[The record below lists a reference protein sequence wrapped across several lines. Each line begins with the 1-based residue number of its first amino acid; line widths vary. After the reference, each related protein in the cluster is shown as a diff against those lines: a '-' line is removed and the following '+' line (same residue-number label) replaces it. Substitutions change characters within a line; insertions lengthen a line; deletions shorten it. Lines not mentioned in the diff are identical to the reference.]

1 MKFSATLLTAIAT
14 TSVQAL
20 WFVPSSHSEN
30 KHQLR
35 EYLTTPA
42 GSGNGIDGRSFTCHF
57 IIKMLW
63 LRFTFLTLFAN
74 APVIYAV
81 STCKCDIVKDFAT
94 EEHGVDVSKQCC
106 ERATF
111 PEVGATA
118 GHFGNLACNYTT
130 NAGVAKLSQPALLC
144 REQSAPDGDQL
155 GHDNRVRDIK
165 IRTLER
171 GTLLKKKQAKAVLIR
186 LGYKK

>member
-42 GSGNGIDGRSFTCHF
+42 GSGNGIDGRRPHNGNIAKYRNDTPWSCTDVLN
-57 IIKMLW
+57 KLGS
-63 LRFTFLTLFAN
+63 L
-74 APVIYAV
+74 
-81 STCKCDIVKDFAT
+81 KDFAT

-144 REQSAPDGDQL
+144 REQPAPDDDQL

-165 IRTLER
+165 IWTLKR
-171 GTLLKKKQAKAVLIR
+171 GTLLKKKKAKAVLIR